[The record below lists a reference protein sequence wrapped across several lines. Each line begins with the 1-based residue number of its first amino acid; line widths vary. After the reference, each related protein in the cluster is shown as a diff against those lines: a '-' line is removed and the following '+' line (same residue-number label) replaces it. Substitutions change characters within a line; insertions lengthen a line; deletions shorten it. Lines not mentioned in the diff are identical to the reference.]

1 MARGKTQKRRS
12 KTNKISVK
20 TIPELRKALDHVR
33 VYAEGLIK
41 KGGGSVTKEKAR
53 EFASEWKKA
62 FGKSMSVKAAEEYLV
77 FLKCST
83 NTKKKLGHTRKLRGG
98 AQSTQLTGAPMDY
111 LTRPGTDIPYG
122 NFLKYVDS
130 GFTNPEPAIQADCGK
145 QTAMLP
151 FATTGSNK
159 MNGGGFLSA
168 ITAPMANFAQAIT
181 TRPFVAINP
190 PSVGQDAQT
199 TWKGQ
204 PLGPGPNSYDVGY
217 KYQTLPGSRVTVL
230 TSDVYDR
237 DLTRDITMSQG
248 K

>member
-1 MARGKTQKRRS
+1 MS
-12 KTNKISVK
+12 
-20 TIPELRKALDHVR
+20 IPELRKSLNHIR
-33 VYAEGLIK
+33 GYAERLIK
-41 KGGGSVTKEKAR
+41 SGGGSVTKEKAR
-53 EFASEWKKA
+53 EFASEWKKT
-62 FGKSMSVKAAEEYLV
+62 FGKTMSVKAAEGYLT
-77 FLKCST
+77 FLKCSSQT
-83 NTKKKLGHTRKLRGG
+83 QKKLGRTRKLRGG
-98 AQSTQLTGAPMDY
+98 AQSTLLTGAPMAY
-111 LTRPGTDIPYG
+111 ETRPGTDIPYG
-122 NFLKYVDS
+122 NFLKYVNE
-130 GFTNPEPAIQADCGK
+130 GFWNPEPAIQADCGK
-145 QTAMLP
+145 QTGLLP

-168 ITAPMANFAQAIT
+168 ITAPINNFAQAIT

-237 DLTRDITMSQG
+237 DLTRDITMSQS